1 MGPTRD
7 RRCPR
12 LARAAGFTLLE
23 VVVALIVFA
32 LVFGVVTQIIQTGFR
47 QSRAAE
53 EITIATLIARSV
65 LERVGP
71 ELEVTETRY
80 EGEAEEG
87 FRWVVDVEPAPYDS
101 GSERPLARPYTVR
114 IEVLWDEE
122 GAERS
127 IDLTTLRLA
136 TVR

>member
-1 MGPTRD
+1 MGPVRD
-7 RRCPR
+7 RRCPCR
-12 LARAAGFTLLE
+12 GCPSGFTLLE

-32 LVFGVVTQIIQTGFR
+32 LVFGVVTQIVQTGFR

-65 LERVGP
+65 LARVGP
-71 ELEVTETRY
+71 ELEVTEARY
-80 EGEAEEG
+80 QGETEEG
-87 FRWVVDVEPAPYDS
+87 FRWVVEVEPAPYES
-101 GSERPLARPYTVR
+101 GPERPLARPYTVR
-114 IEVLWDEE
+114 VEVLWGDV

-136 TVR
+136 AVR